1 MSSSE
6 FEQEPQ
12 QFERLQKVLAR
23 AGMGSRRVCEKL
35 IVEQRVTVNGE
46 FAELGEKVDPE
57 TAEIEVDGLKVGVR
71 QDLVYYLLNK
81 PIGVITTSK
90 DPQERSTVV
99 DLVPTHPRVFPV
111 GRLDADTEGLIL
123 LTNDGD
129 LTHYLTHPSFGVE
142 KEYLVQVDVKPS
154 RNAIRELRQGVELDD
169 GITAPAKVS
178 LVDEKLIK
186 IVIHEGR
193 NRQVRRMCE
202 SVGHPVK
209 RLIRSRIGPVVD
221 TSLRPG
227 SFRELT
233 NQELKSIREILLKDF
248 SS

>member
-209 RLIRSRIGPVVD
+209 RLIRSRIGPIAD

-233 NQELKSIREILLKDF
+233 NQELKSIRKILLKDF